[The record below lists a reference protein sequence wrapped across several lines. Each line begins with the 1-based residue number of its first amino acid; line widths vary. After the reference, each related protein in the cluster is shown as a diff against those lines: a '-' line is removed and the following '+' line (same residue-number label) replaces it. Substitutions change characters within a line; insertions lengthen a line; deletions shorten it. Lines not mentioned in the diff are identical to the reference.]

1 MGAVRSVPVEC
12 RPTVARF
19 QAGFFALAAV
29 FSVLAWVC
37 AASAGDSRGAAGIDL
52 HGKTVDPLQQ
62 AAGKPVVLIFVRT
75 DCPISNRYAPSI
87 QKLQAAYAGRADFWL
102 VYPDKAETSSAIEKH
117 LREYG
122 YKFPAL
128 HDPKHEM
135 VAESQARMTPEAAVF
150 DGHGQLVYH
159 GRIDDRYVTFGKARA
174 APTTSELKDAL
185 ESVLAGRKPAVA
197 SADGVGCYISD
208 LQ

>member
-1 MGAVRSVPVEC
+1 
-12 RPTVARF
+12 
-19 QAGFFALAAV
+19 L
-29 FSVLAWVC
+29 SVLAWVC
-37 AASAGDSRGAAGIDL
+37 TAWAADSRGASGIDL
-52 HGKTVDPLQQ
+52 HGKSVDPLQQ

-87 QKLQAAYAGRADFWL
+87 RKLQAAYAGRADFWL
-102 VYPDKAETSSAIEKH
+102 VYPDKDESSAAIEKH

-128 HDPKHEM
+128 HDPKHAL

-150 DGHGQLVYH
+150 DGRGRLAYH
-159 GRIDDRYVTFGKARA
+159 GRIDDWYVTFGKARA

-185 ESVLAGRKPAVA
+185 DAVLAGRKPAVA